1 MAIAVVLVYVSFYSV
16 LGASPKDSDTLPL
29 DTNRPPLV
37 DMHTHTTESDGDKT
51 AEEMIQAS
59 HSIGMRELWITDHD
73 VIRDLPRVKA
83 LQQVAADNDVNLGF
97 GTVECS
103 C

>member
-1 MAIAVVLVYVSFYSV
+1 
-16 LGASPKDSDTLPL
+16 
-29 DTNRPPLV
+29 
-37 DMHTHTTESDGDKT
+37 
-51 AEEMIQAS
+51 MIQAS